1 MIQLDETIDNER
13 LRQFASQ
20 LTTIPKDQKRM
31 LEEMIV
37 GDKTPDFYLGLCAGL
52 AASYQ
57 IASQP
62 NAKQLIGACLAAASE
77 QALRK

>member
-1 MIQLDETIDNER
+1 MIQLDERIDDER

-20 LTTIPKDQKRM
+20 LAAIPNDRKRM
-31 LEEMIV
+31 IEEMIV

-62 NAKQLIGACLAAASE
+62 NGQQLIGACLAAAS
-77 QALRK
+77 QHAI